1 MRPIARSFPGASR
14 HAAPLAGAAQRGD
27 EAPRA
32 GGTPLAGAAQRGDE
46 APLASAPA
54 RVASTPLA
62 IAARLAAA
70 ALLLALASCAPVPP
84 QPGAPGV
91 PPVPGQPPARPGA
104 PAPAPPQPA
113 GPLVLHGEPVLT
125 VGLAWDLD
133 TLSIEP
139 AAGFAPATHDWP
151 HARMVPAT
159 RGPIRFRSYARG
171 VAVESAHGRGWSMEM
186 IAAPAET
193 CWLAGGDARGV
204 TGEWNGKHW
213 HGALGVFLN
222 PRGKLTL
229 VTRIPLESYLRG
241 VVPGEI
247 GALDDDHI
255 EAGKA
260 QAIAARSYTMFYR
273 GRRASEGFDLYGTV
287 DDQLYSQV
295 ESERPLAS
303 RCVDETRGEM
313 ALAAGQPIRAN
324 YCSTCGGISA
334 EVWEAWPAPA
344 LAYLVS
350 QRDRGRGD
358 DWCVASPLYRWSE
371 TWSAAEFTGN
381 LAKFGPQFGV
391 ALPPGGV
398 GQLVD
403 VEVGARSRSG
413 RVWRLH
419 VRTTTGDVWI
429 PAYVCRQ
436 VLRRG
441 GQPGAIL
448 RSNLFKIAVRR
459 DPRTRAALAV
469 VASGAGSGH
478 GVGLCQTGA
487 LGMAK
492 AGEKATAILAHYYPG
507 AEIKTLY

>member
-1 MRPIARSFPGASR
+1 VNLRAVSVRA
-14 HAAPLAGAAQRGD
+14 
-27 EAPRA
+27 RA
-32 GGTPLAGAAQRGDE
+32 GWG
-46 APLASAPA
+46 
-54 RVASTPLA
+54 
-62 IAARLAAA
+62 ARLARRDRAARFQSRRRAAWLALA
-70 ALLLALASCAPVPP
+70 ALLLALASCAPIPP
-84 QPGAPGV
+84 QPGAPAT
-91 PPVPGQPPARPGA
+91 PPVPGQRPPAPGA
-104 PAPAPPQPA
+104 PPPVAPPV
-113 GPLVLHGEPVLT
+113 GPLVLHAEPVLT
-125 VGLAWDLD
+125 IGLAWDLD
-133 TLSIEP
+133 TLTLAP
-139 AAGFAPATHDWP
+139 TPGFIATPHDWP
-151 HARMVPAT
+151 HARMVPARET
-159 RGPIRFRSYARG
+159 LRFRAYSRG
-171 VAVESAHGRGWSMEM
+171 VSVESERGRGWSMEM

-193 CWLAGGDARGV
+193 CWLAGGDAHGV
-204 TGEWNGKHW
+204 TATWNGKHW

-247 GALDDDHI
+247 GALDDDRI

-260 QAIAARSYTMFYR
+260 QAIAARSYTLFYR

-287 DDQLYSQV
+287 EDQLYSPI

-303 RCVDETRGEM
+303 RCVDETRGE
-313 ALAAGQPIRAN
+313 LAISGGQPIRAN

-344 LAYLVS
+344 LSYLVS
-350 QRDRGRGD
+350 QRDRGHGD
-358 DWCVASPLYRWSE
+358 DWCAASPLFRWTE
-371 TWSAAEFTGN
+371 TWTSAEFTGN

-403 VEVGARSRSG
+403 VDVDARSRSG
-413 RVWRLH
+413 RVWRLR

-459 DPRTRAALAV
+459 DPNTRAALAV

-492 AGEKATAILAHYYPG
+492 AGEKASAILAHYYPG